1 MQYHIQTSP
10 IWDAFRENDGCPMCR
25 LYERA
30 ESRLINQYLDE
41 AVMEPEYRI
50 KVNKRGF
57 CSDHLKKLYAGG
69 NKLGLALQLHT
80 RTESVLDDIEMTD
93 SAKKS
98 GRLAD
103 KLAKTLE
110 TCVICDEVDEIMTRY
125 AYTVAQMYFAEADF
139 PKVFDESAGFC
150 LKHFIQLLR
159 YVSHASKAAE
169 KYAKALTKKQIE
181 SLRKT
186 NAELERFTK
195 RFDYRSSDK
204 FSAGTDDALKNSVNK
219 LKGKIITD

>member
-1 MQYHIQTSP
+1 M
-10 IWDAFRENDGCPMCR
+10 
-25 LYERA
+25 
-30 ESRLINQYLDE
+30 
-41 AVMEPEYRI
+41 
-50 KVNKRGF
+50 
-57 CSDHLKKLYAGG
+57 
-69 NKLGLALQLHT
+69 
-80 RTESVLDDIEMTD
+80 
-93 SAKKS
+93 
-98 GRLAD
+98 
-103 KLAKTLE
+103 LAKRSE
-110 TCVICDEVDEIMTRY
+110 
-125 AYTVAQMYFAEADF
+125 
-139 PKVFDESAGFC
+139 AGFC